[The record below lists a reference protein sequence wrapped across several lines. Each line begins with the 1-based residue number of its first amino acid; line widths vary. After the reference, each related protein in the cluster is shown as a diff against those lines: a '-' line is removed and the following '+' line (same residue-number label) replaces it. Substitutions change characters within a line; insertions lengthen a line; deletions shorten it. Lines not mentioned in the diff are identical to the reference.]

1 MRKAANLRTEGTGR
15 EAATENKDSTMS
27 GFGGFAPIS
36 SSNTIHQPAIQPG
49 VNARPQNIQNEPPRE
64 APAGNLGGNAAAQEL
79 VRSLDVLL
87 ARAGKAAGQA
97 VDEAALAKI
106 VKGAKFDKA
115 TVASL
120 RATAKAANEAMRT
133 LDTFTGTDFAR
144 AMVRDPET
152 GVVSWD
158 EKRYAGKAVRD
169 ALDKQQKLSDTLSK
183 LLNDLPAKAT
193 AEQQAALEEAM
204 LQCDRRIGEVE
215 TVILELT
222 EIAEKGLYG
231 MDDKTRERLDRRM
244 TDLAGEKALEMHD
257 RSLALQTF
265 RDQLAPVVDRLD
277 RLAAHPGEAVPKNDL
292 LGFRRAIGEAQN
304 AIANAAKNGFVR
316 IPKADGGTRDLFVD
330 RSFLDEAA
338 KLLGEA
344 EAKLGKLRESAARD
358 LRRRF
363 VLKDAAL
370 PSVEILQPKFAARL
384 RELGT
389 TPERKRQV
397 AAVADLATDLDKLRK
412 ALLSYADKP
421 SGSNK
426 SAVLNALDDFRDDDR
441 TADWKAG
448 LDFLLSANQ
457 SAQAER
463 DPELHAALDAF
474 KAVFSFGKTM
484 KGLVRKLETLVW
496 NTEVLMDHLASLSNR
511 AKSSDQL
518 GGADAVRAVF
528 FGEGSF
534 TTLVESRVHGYADGD
549 IDPALDDRNVAESR
563 PLGSGGF
570 NAVDLVT
577 FKDGT
582 KRVFKPEFAGRMAAE
597 NCPIL
602 NGINSK
608 QELTRINRAV
618 NRTADALGL
627 GDVMVKTTA
636 GVHGGVF
643 GMYMEAAPGVE
654 GRQLA
659 RNAYPVYGADGN
671 QISLGT
677 DEIKAL
683 PADQRKL
690 VRGRMMRQ
698 FNRLQWFDVITGQ
711 GDRHPA
717 NYMVQVKPD
726 LTVDVKAI
734 DNDASFGATRTGIST
749 YRLNPAKAKKYMERV
764 RNLSIAYGTKSA
776 LAVNE
781 VTHDPGFKKLRDG
794 SIEVDISK
802 AKSALT
808 VSGLYETTAFHLIS
822 VPDEMDYELYERLMQ
837 LRRGPDRDA
846 LLKDWADKLGARS
859 QQYRFAVTRLDE
871 AIARAEQLKNDG
883 KVYRAEDWEGD
894 EVQNRILN
902 APFPQNPTAEI
913 LGQAPKNQ
921 QGRTLVADYQYMMAG
936 SLYVRDFGKWE

>member
-1 MRKAANLRTEGTGR
+1 
-15 EAATENKDSTMS
+15 MS
-27 GFGGFAPIS
+27 GLGGFAPIS
-36 SSNTIHQPAIQPG
+36 NNTVHQPAIQPG
-49 VNARPQNIQNEPPRE
+49 ANAQPQNIQNARNEPPQNV
-64 APAGNLGGNAAAQEL
+64 PAGNADEARAQSF

-87 ARAGKAAGQA
+87 SRAGKAAGQA

-120 RATAKAANEAMRT
+120 RATAKAANDAMRA
-133 LDTFTGTDFAR
+133 LDGFSGADFAT
-144 AMVRDPET
+144 AMVRDKQT
-152 GVVSWD
+152 GLIGWKGDSYV
-158 EKRYAGKAVRD
+158 GKAVQD
-169 ALDKQQKLSDTLSK
+169 ALDKQQALSDALTK
-183 LLNDLPAKAT
+183 LLNNLPEKAS

-204 LQCDRRIGEVE
+204 LQCDRRLSEVE
-215 TVILELT
+215 SVVLELT
-222 EIAEKGLYG
+222 ETAAEQGILDKGILYA
-231 MDDKTRERLDRRM
+231 DANTKARLNRRVV
-244 TDLAGEKALEMHD
+244 DLADEKALEMHD

-265 RDQLAPVVDRLD
+265 QKQLAPVVQQLENY
-277 RLAAHPGEAVPKNDL
+277 AANPGQAVPANQL
-292 LGFRRAIGEAQN
+292 TAFRRVIGEAKN
-304 AIANAAKNGFVR
+304 AIANAAKNGVVQV
-316 IPKADGGTRDLFVD
+316 PKEGGGTRELFVD
-330 RSFLDEAA
+330 RTFLDEAA

-358 LRRRF
+358 LRRKF
-363 VLKDAAL
+363 VEKEVRL
-370 PSVEILQPKFAARL
+370 PAVDLLQPKFAARL
-384 RELGT
+384 RELGG
-389 TPERKRQV
+389 TPDQRKQV
-397 AAVADLATDLDKLRK
+397 AAVADLIEGLEKFRK
-412 ALLSYADKP
+412 ALLAYAEKP
-421 SGSNK
+421 SSSNK
-426 SAVLNALDDFRDDDR
+426 SHAYAALDELRD
-441 TADWKAG
+441 ADGADLWKAG
-448 LDFLLSANQ
+448 LD
-457 SAQAER
+457 
-463 DPELHAALDAF
+463 
-474 KAVFSFGKTM
+474 
-484 KGLVRKLETLVW
+484 
-496 NTEVLMDHLASLSNR
+496 VL
-511 AKSSDQL
+511 L
-518 GGADAVRAVF
+518 GGADSRLAANDPELRHAFEKFRDTFANNKAMKSLTRELATVVWCGEVMVDHLEALSARAKNSREFGGTDAVRSVF

-534 TTLVESRVHGYADGD
+534 TTLIESRVHGYADGD
-549 IDPALDDRNVAESR
+549 IDPALDDRNVVDSR
-563 PLGSGGF
+563 RLGSGGF
-570 NAVDLVT
+570 NTVNLVT

-597 NCPIL
+597 NSPIL
-602 NGINSK
+602 TGIDTK
-608 QELTRINRAV
+608 QEMTRINRAV

-643 GMYMEAAPGVE
+643 GMYMEAAPGE
-654 GRQLA
+654 EARRLA
-659 RNAYPVYGADGN
+659 RNAYPVYGTDGN
-671 QISLGT
+671 QVALGT

-683 PADQRKL
+683 PDDQRKL

-711 GDRHPA
+711 GDRHDA

-726 LTVDVKAI
+726 LTVVAKAI
-734 DNDASFGATRTGIST
+734 DNDASFGVIRTGIST
-749 YRLNPAKAKKYMERV
+749 YRLNPDKAKKYMERV
-764 RNLSIAYGTKSA
+764 RNLSIAYGTKST

-808 VSGLYETTAFHLIS
+808 VAGLYETTAFHLIS

-894 EVQNRILN
+894 EVQNRILK
-902 APFPQNPTAEI
+902 APFPQDPTAEI

-921 QGRTLVADYQYMMAG
+921 QGRTLVGDYQYMMAG
-936 SLYVRDFGKWE
+936 NLYVRDFGSWE

>member
-1 MRKAANLRTEGTGR
+1 
-15 EAATENKDSTMS
+15 MS
-27 GFGGFAPIS
+27 GIGGFAPIS
-36 SSNTIHQPAIQPG
+36 NNTVHQPAIQPG
-49 VNARPQNIQNEPPRE
+49 GVGQLQNGPVPNEPPQIV
-64 APAGNLGGNAAAQEL
+64 PAANAGAADSAQEL

-87 ARAGKAAGQA
+87 ARAGKAAGRA
-97 VDEAALAKI
+97 VDEAAIAKLA
-106 VKGAKFDKA
+106 KGAKFDKA
-115 TVASL
+115 TVDAL
-120 RATAKAANEAMRT
+120 RATAKASNEAMRT

-144 AMVRDPET
+144 AMVRDPMT
-152 GVVSWD
+152 GIVSWD
-158 EKRYAGKAVRD
+158 ERRYAGKAVRD

-231 MDDKTRERLDRRM
+231 MDDATRERLDRKM

-257 RSLALQTF
+257 RSLAIQTF
-265 RDQLAPVVDRLD
+265 REQLAPVVDRLD
-277 RLAAHPGEAVPKNDL
+277 RLAAHPEETVPKNDL
-292 LGFRRAIGEAQN
+292 LGFRRAIGEARN

-316 IPKADGGTRDLFVD
+316 IPKEDGGMRDLFVD

-370 PSVEILQPKFAARL
+370 PSVEILRPKFAARL
-384 RELGT
+384 RELGS

-412 ALLSYADKP
+412 ALLAYADKP

-448 LDFLLSANQ
+448 LDFLLGANQ

-496 NTEVLMDHLASLSNR
+496 NTEVLMDHLESLGNR

-602 NGINSK
+602 NGIDSK

-659 RNAYPVYGADGN
+659 TGASPRYDKDGN
-671 QISLGT
+671 MTALGT
-677 DEIKAL
+677 DEIEAL
-683 PADQRKL
+683 PADQRRI

-698 FNRLQWFDVITGQ
+698 FNRLHWFDAITGQ

-734 DNDASFGATRTGIST
+734 DNDASFGATRIGLTRF
-749 YRLNPAKAKKYMERV
+749 RLPPEMARLYLDQV
-764 RNLSIAYGTKSA
+764 RNLSVAYGTKGKIA
-776 LAVNE
+776 LDAMKS
-781 VTHDPGFKKLRDG
+781 DPGFKKLRDG
-794 SIEVDISK
+794 SVEVDVSK
-802 AKSALT
+802 ATSPLT
-808 VSGLYETTAFHLIS
+808 VTGLYEVTAFHQVS
-822 VPDEMDYELYERLMQ
+822 VPDEMDYELCQKLKG
-837 LRRGPDRDA
+837 LKAGPERDA
-846 LLKDWADKLGARS
+846 LLKDWADKLGGARS
-859 QQYRFAVTRLDE
+859 QQYRNAVTRLDE
-871 AIARAEQLKNDG
+871 AIARAEQLERDG
-883 KVYRAEDWEGD
+883 KVYRDEDWESD
-894 EVQNRILN
+894 DVQDRILH
-902 APFPQNPTAEI
+902 APFPLDPE
-913 LGQAPKNQ
+913 APVYGNAPRNQ
-921 QGRTLVADYQYMMAG
+921 QGRKLVDDYKYVMAG
-936 SLYVRDFGKWE
+936 NLYARDFVDQE